1 MSFSKDHIL
10 VGIGIG
16 LVVPFVG
23 YALLLTIFDQLQ
35 AIGWVEPNGLSPT
48 FRQRTLSV
56 LAICLNIIPINFFKR
71 KWWNESMRGV
81 VFPTGLYV
89 IAWIIYFG
97 KYIL

>member
-1 MSFSKDHIL
+1 MNISKDSIIIGIL
-10 VGIGIG
+10 IG

-23 YALLLTIFDQLQ
+23 YALLLTLFDYLQ
-35 AIGWVEPNGLSPT
+35 SVGLVEPNGLSPT

-56 LAICLNIIPINFFKR
+56 LAICLNIIPINIFKKR
-71 KWWNESMRGV
+71 YWDKSMRGV

-97 KYIL
+97 KHIL